1 MCARIRS
8 RTLFNATTWPGS
20 LVGIMATAV
29 NLTYTV
35 FLFSEKCVVWQT
47 TATGL
52 MIHTLARSMR
62 WEMTES
68 DSGSYHGKAFLDLPQ
83 ASVIFSPQNT
93 LTHHP
98 NFSGGAK
105 GESQHGLHFALRSFA
120 YCTPWRMMTMPT
132 NSTDWQR
139 KGLCWSVNTFPP
151 RRCQNY
157 SSCQDTLWCKH
168 VETNITEFG
177 NRRFIVSYSMM

>member
-20 LVGIMATAV
+20 LVIMATGV

-120 YCTPWRMMTMPT
+120 YCTPWRMMTMAHQLNWLTAKGAFVGASIPSLQEDVRIT
-132 NSTDWQR
+132 VVVKTHYGANTWRQISQNLGTDV
-139 KGLCWSVNTFPP
+139 L
-151 RRCQNY
+151 
-157 SSCQDTLWCKH
+157 
-168 VETNITEFG
+168 
-177 NRRFIVSYSMM
+177 

>member
-1 MCARIRS
+1 MPQHGRGAS
-8 RTLFNATTWPGS
+8 LASWQQALTWLTRFFCSQKNVSCDKQQPQDWWSIHLQGPWDEKW
-20 LVGIMATAV
+20 LNQIVALIMAR
-29 NLTYTV
+29 LSWISHK
-35 FLFSEKCVVWQT
+35 LQS
-47 TATGL
+47 
-52 MIHTLARSMR
+52 S
-62 WEMTES
+62 
-68 DSGSYHGKAFLDLPQ
+68 
-83 ASVIFSPQNT
+83 SVHKTHWP
-93 LTHHP
+93 HHP